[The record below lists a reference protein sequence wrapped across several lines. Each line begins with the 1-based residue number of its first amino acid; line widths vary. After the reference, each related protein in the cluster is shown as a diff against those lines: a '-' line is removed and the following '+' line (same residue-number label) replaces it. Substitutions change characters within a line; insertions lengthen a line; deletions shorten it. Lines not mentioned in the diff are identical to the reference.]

1 MLGGMYMKNYKEIYN
16 ELTKQIAE
24 LKTKRTDISR
34 QLEEVT
40 LKYNDIK
47 SKNNRKLS
55 AINYK
60 IDSYRDQLNV
70 FNEISCCVALNLCVA
85 IVILSPSLNINV
97 ALEIV
102 IAILSLFTC
111 GSLYMVVLKSY
122 FHKKRKKLFDERH
135 NLMNKY
141 QPEMSAT
148 KNKVDSLSKEKED
161 LDNIILGREQE
172 LHLLLEECSKLYMN
186 LSEDKVEYKDDTIEE
201 NKPYV
206 RRKKLNNRQMLIN
219 GIELG
224 DEN

>member
-24 LKTKRTDISR
+24 LKTKRTDISS

-47 SKNNRKLS
+47 TKNNRKLS

-60 IDSYRDQLNV
+60 INSYRDQLNI
-70 FNEISCCVALNLCVA
+70 FNEISGSVTLLLCVA
-85 IVILSPSLNINV
+85 IVILLPSLNINV

-111 GSLYMVVLKSY
+111 GFLYMVVLKSY
-122 FHKKRKKLFDERH
+122 FHKKRKKLFDERDE
-135 NLMNKY
+135 LMNKY
-141 QPEMSAT
+141 QPEIIAT

-161 LDNIILGREQE
+161 LDNIILGREQA
-172 LHLLLEECSKLYMN
+172 LYSLLEECSKLYMS
-186 LSEDKVEYKDDTIEE
+186 LYEDKVDYVESTKGKV
-201 NKPYV
+201 KPYV
-206 RRKKLNNRQMLIN
+206 KKRKLN
-219 GIELG
+219 
-224 DEN
+224 DK